1 MSDNEE
7 LGKALGK
14 VPSGLF
20 ILTAN
25 HENNEDAVLVSWVSQ
40 CSFHPPTVSVVLA
53 KSRPAR
59 VLIEAS
65 EAFALNILGTDSN
78 DLVKRFGKPPQDE
91 PLFEGMPVRQGYKDI
106 TILEDAV
113 SFLEC
118 DLLNQTIVED
128 HVIYVGKIVGGEVLK
143 GGDPYVHIRKSGFS
157 Y

>member
-1 MSDNEE
+1 MSENEE

-20 ILTAN
+20 ILTAQ
-25 HENNEDAVLVSWVSQ
+25 HDNNEDAVLVSWVSQ

-59 VLIEAS
+59 VLVEAS
-65 EAFALNILGTDSN
+65 ESFVLNVLGQDSN
-78 DLVKRFGKPPQDE
+78 DLLKRFGKPPKDE
-91 PLFEGMPVRQGYKDI
+91 PLFEGVSVKKGYKDI
-106 TILEDAV
+106 TILEDSV

-118 DLLNQTIVED
+118 ELLNQTIVED